1 MGQNKETEDTHD
13 PFPRMED
20 LKNSK
25 ESKDKLLK
33 ASLPLELISDSSNLI
48 PILSLGNL

>member
-1 MGQNKETEDTHD
+1 MGQNKETEDTHE
-13 PFPRMED
+13 PFPRKED

-33 ASLPLELISDSSNLI
+33 ASPPPGPPSDSSK
-48 PILSLGNL
+48 SDSTS